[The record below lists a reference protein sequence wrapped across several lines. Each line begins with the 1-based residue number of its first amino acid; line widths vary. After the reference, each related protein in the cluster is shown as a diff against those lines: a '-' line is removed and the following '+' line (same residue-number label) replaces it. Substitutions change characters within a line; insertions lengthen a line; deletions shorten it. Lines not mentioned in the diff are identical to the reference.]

1 MKPTTKDAL
10 TLFHDGSLALARIE
24 QNGMR
29 IDVARLDRTIVKVD
43 ARINSLT
50 ERLKQDDVWTVWKRR
65 FGDKASLGSRV
76 QLGTVLHGELGHKV
90 GKTTKTG
97 RAQVDEAALDE
108 VDLPFV
114 RRYRKGEKLK
124 KLLSTYLKG
133 VRREV
138 VDGYLHPVFNL
149 HLVQTYRSSSDSPN
163 FQNIPV
169 RDKLISRLI
178 RSCFIPR
185 DGHVLV
191 EIDYSALEFRVAACF
206 WRDTEMVRY
215 ASDPTTDIHRDM
227 AAECYW
233 MPKDQ
238 VTKDVRFYAKNQFVF
253 PELYGS
259 YYIPCARN
267 LWDVIETAGLKTKDG
282 VPLKEHL
289 AVVGWGIDG
298 LGRCDPRLAPDPG
311 TFEEHIHNVEA
322 DFDERFA
329 EFTER
334 KKQWWKRYEK
344 RGWFPLMTGFRCR
357 GVYTRNE
364 LMNYPIQGP
373 AFHCLLWSLVRLVK
387 WMGRKKMRSRIVGQ
401 IHDSIVADVHQD
413 ELDDYLA
420 EAKRVMTEDIRK
432 AWDWIIVPLSV
443 EAEVAETNWHEKSEV
458 SV

>member
-10 TLFHDGSLALARIE
+10 QLFHEGSLALARVE

-29 IDVARLDRTIVKVD
+29 IDVPKLDRTIEKTA
-43 ARINSLT
+43 ARIKHLT
-50 ERLKQDDVWTVWKRR
+50 ERLKQDEAWKGWKRWY
-65 FGDKASLGSRV
+65 GDKASLGSRV
-76 QLGTVLHGELGHKV
+76 QLGVVIHDELGYKV

-97 RAQVDEAALDE
+97 RAQVDEASLGE
-108 VDLPFV
+108 IDLPFV
-114 RRYRKGEKLK
+114 RQYLKVEKLK

-169 RDKLISRLI
+169 RDKLVSRLI

-185 DGHVLV
+185 EGHVLV
-191 EIDYSALEFRVAACF
+191 EVDYSQLEWNIAACF
-206 WRDTEMVRY
+206 WRDKEMVRF
-215 ASDPTTDIHRDM
+215 ASDQTTDIHRDM
-227 AAECYW
+227 ASECY
-233 MPKDQ
+233 MVPTDQ

-259 YYIPCARN
+259 YYIKCARN
-267 LWDVIETAGLKTKDG
+267 LWDVIETAGLKTKEG

-289 AVVGWGIDG
+289 AGQGIDG

-311 TFEEHIHNVEA
+311 TFEEHIHGVEA

-401 IHDSIVADVHQD
+401 IHDSIVADVHRD

-420 EAKRVMTEDIRK
+420 EAKRTMTEDIRK
-432 AWDWIIVPLSV
+432 AWPWIIVPLEV
-443 EAEVAETNWHEKSEV
+443 EAEVAETNWHDKRGV
-458 SV
+458 LV